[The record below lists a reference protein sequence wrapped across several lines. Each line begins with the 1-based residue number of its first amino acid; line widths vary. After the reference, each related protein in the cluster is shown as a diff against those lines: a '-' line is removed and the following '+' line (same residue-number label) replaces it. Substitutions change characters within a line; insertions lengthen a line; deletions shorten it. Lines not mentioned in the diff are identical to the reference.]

1 MRRKTFDALLTTAG
15 LVVAVVLLVAGSL
28 LAWGSSFVG
37 TQVHDQLA
45 AQKIF
50 FPAANSTGFEAK
62 NFPALQQYGGQQL
75 VTGAQAEAYA
85 NHYIAVHIDAIGGGK
100 TYSQLSAESRANPT
114 DTKLAGTVDTVFRG
128 ETLRGLLLN
137 AYAFG
142 TIGRIAGYAAIA
154 AFIASALMF
163 ALSLLGLVHLRRTRD
178 DVQIGAP
185 SREPIAV

>member
-142 TIGRIAGYAAIA
+142 TIGRIAAYAAIT
-154 AFIASALMF
+154 AFVASALMF
-163 ALSLLGLVHLRRTRD
+163 ALSLLGLVHLRRTGD

-185 SREPIAV
+185 SREPIAA

>member
-163 ALSLLGLVHLRRTRD
+163 ALSLLGLVHLRRTGD
-178 DVQIGAP
+178 DVKLGAP